1 MSTQTKAKAMVAV
14 VTALHDDPVEALKTQ
29 LEDLIKPTP
38 STTESKREKEV
49 RDDPDFSLTDT
60 SFGTEESDEEESPS
74 VRRTRVL
81 DLRRTRKQ

>member
-1 MSTQTKAKAMVAV
+1 MAV
-14 VTALHDDPVEALKTQ
+14 VTALHDNPVKALLKQ
-29 LEDLIKPTP
+29 LEVLIKPTP
-38 STTESKREKEV
+38 ATTESKREKEV